1 MFGYADNI
9 SKVVDNALELDAMD
23 VVGALDYLAK
33 HVVPGAPAAQV
44 PPMARG
50 DMDETGPLTAPVL
63 CQVLAWL
70 QPADAIIVDESLTT
84 GATYWDCSLI
94 GGLPF
99 THLTLTGGAI
109 GSGPCLAVGAAV
121 ACPHRRV
128 VNFQADGSAL
138 YSTPALWCQ
147 SREGLDVTTIICKN
161 DAYRILDVERAT
173 RGSGWWLE
181 VETPHGF
188 VGPGRRLG
196 LARARLRR
204 RGRFRED
211 GGGPAHGARGVV
223 PDAGAFLDRGAS
235 CITHSSSF
243 RAPPLIDVTMSP

>member
-1 MFGYADNI
+1 M
-9 SKVVDNALELDAMD
+9 
-23 VVGALDYLAK
+23 
-33 HVVPGAPAAQV
+33 
-44 PPMARG
+44 
-50 DMDETGPLTAPVL
+50 
-63 CQVLAWL
+63 
-70 QPADAIIVDESLTT
+70 DESLTT

-161 DAYRILDVERAT
+161 DAYPYWTSSARRVD
-173 RGSGWWLE
+173 SE
-181 VETPHGF
+181 VAASKSKRHGF
-188 VGPGRRLG
+188 VGSCDRLG
-196 LARARLRR
+196 LLRAVAASR
-204 RGRFRED
+204 
-211 GGGPAHGARGVV
+211 
-223 PDAGAFLDRGAS
+223 AF
-235 CITHSSSF
+235 
-243 RAPPLIDVTMSP
+243 P